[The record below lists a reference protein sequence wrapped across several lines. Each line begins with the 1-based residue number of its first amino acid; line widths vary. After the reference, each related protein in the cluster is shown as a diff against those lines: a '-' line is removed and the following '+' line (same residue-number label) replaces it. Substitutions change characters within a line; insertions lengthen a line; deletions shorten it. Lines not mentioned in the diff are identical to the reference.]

1 MDFACDMMPP
11 LISLEALCVILD
23 ANRPVP
29 ASSQFP
35 NSHSNNNVNDKTFL
49 VMIFQPGMCFVSIQ
63 IASRFP
69 RQFFCLSVCPHLSHA
84 Q

>member
-49 VMIFQPGMCFVSIQ
+49 
-63 IASRFP
+63 IAYTMETTVDNARKLQSP
-69 RQFFCLSVCPHLSHA
+69 SHGTEP
-84 Q
+84 